1 MNDVL
6 LRVND
11 VDVANASKETVLEA
25 IHAASTTVYL
35 KVRRKK
41 PVGRFNVTVDLNLNK
56 KGKGK
61 SFLTTAVLSQMAQ
74 HY

>member
-11 VDVANASKETVLEA
+11 VDVTSASKEAVMEA
-25 IHAASTTVYL
+25 IQAANTTLVL

-41 PVGRFNVTVDLNLNK
+41 PLGRFNVSVEFPFNK
-56 KGKGK
+56 KGKPIVMCF
-61 SFLTTAVLSQMAQ
+61 SMIS
-74 HY
+74 